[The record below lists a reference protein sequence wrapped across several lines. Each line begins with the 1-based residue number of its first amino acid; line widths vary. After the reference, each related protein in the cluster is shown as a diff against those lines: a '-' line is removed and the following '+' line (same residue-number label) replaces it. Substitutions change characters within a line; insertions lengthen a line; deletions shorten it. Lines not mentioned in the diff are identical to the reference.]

1 MYLRD
6 PSKGSTKLTLQTI
19 EFIQHFAGKV
29 ELKSKFVFTD
39 ILNSMLALA
48 SSKEKF
54 LNEDFKFQ
62 IVNCIQVMLKSA
74 DDDLMKE
81 FYKEE
86 SKLPISHLV
95 FTSLEWMEQEKSPR
109 LKLDCIAVLDALL
122 ERRSSEFD
130 SIFHALLPG
139 NILYM
144 LCNVNVKLFDMMS

>member
-1 MYLRD
+1 
-6 PSKGSTKLTLQTI
+6 
-19 EFIQHFAGKV
+19 
-29 ELKSKFVFTD
+29 
-39 ILNSMLALA
+39 MLALA

-62 IVNCIQVMLKSA
+62 IVACIEAMLKSA

-122 ERRSSEFD
+122 ERRCSEFD
-130 SIFHALLPG
+130 NIFHALLPG

-144 LCNVNVKLFDMMS
+144 LCNINVKLFDRCLEMSKNGFSSSLGNGYNKTRFFCYKD